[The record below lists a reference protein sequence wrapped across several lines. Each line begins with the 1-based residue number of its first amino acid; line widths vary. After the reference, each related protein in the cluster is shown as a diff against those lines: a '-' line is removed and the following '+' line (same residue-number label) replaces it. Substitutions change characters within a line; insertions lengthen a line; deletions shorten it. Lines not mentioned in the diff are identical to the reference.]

1 MTPRFY
7 TTVKYYFIN
16 ALQTQ
21 LIITVVAMPI
31 LVAWGMGTSLAT
43 FVGNIIFTPILGV
56 FLMLSSMLFFTE
68 LFGIPNGSVIYLLE
82 HLTSWWDKMLSY
94 GQPSWLFNCAHPGM
108 WPLAISII
116 LALWC
121 IQHRTLTSAFK
132 KCMCMAGLI
141 IAIGGSLWLFTLYR
155 QHSQCNIVTVFD
167 REGKTPALQGSLTY
181 AIIDGRRCIID
192 QGFYARKK
200 SADQAILFEL
210 KPYLVTKIGTASVDV
225 LIITKPS
232 LGSFQAATA
241 LCAYCGVKTLFVAY
255 TKASVCKHA
264 WKVFYDLSRFAK
276 ANGIALH
283 RLYFSSA
290 QLNATDATVL
300 AKKCLAL
307 HER

>member
-1 MTPRFY
+1 MTTRFY
-7 TTVKYYFIN
+7 TTIKYYFIN

-43 FVGNIIFTPILGV
+43 FIGNIIFTPLLGI

-68 LFGIPNGSVIYLLE
+68 LCGIPNGILIYLLE
-82 HLTSWWDKMLSY
+82 QLTAWWDGMLAC
-94 GQPSWLFNCAHPGM
+94 GQPCWLFTCAYPGM
-108 WPLAISII
+108 WPLAISIVV
-116 LALWC
+116 ALWC
-121 IQHRTLTSAFK
+121 IQHRKLNSVLK
-132 KCMCMAGLI
+132 KSMCMAGFI
-141 IAIGGSLWLFTLYR
+141 IGIGGSLWLFTLY
-155 QHSQCNIVTVFD
+155 QQYSQRNIVTVFD

-181 AIIDGRRCIID
+181 AIIDGRRCIVD

-200 SADQAILFEL
+200 STDHAILFEL
-210 KPYLVTKIGTASVDV
+210 KPYLITTIGSASVDA

-241 LCAYCGVKTLFVAY
+241 LCSYCGVKTLFVAY
-255 TKASVCKHA
+255 TKAPVCKHA

-283 RLYFSSA
+283 RLYLSSG
-290 QLNATDATVL
+290 QLNAVDATAL

-307 HER
+307 HEI